1 MRVNRTRAL
10 AGAAVAVVAAGA
22 IGTSVAV
29 ASAGSG
35 QPSTRG
41 RGAGQEAG
49 SRHHGRATF
58 GWFRAGP
65 APAAWR
71 QVALPGGGA
80 VLSYPGRLGPVSGDQ
95 GTVSR
100 ALTRSGSTMVY
111 LNVTPRQGDETLR
124 DWADFRVE
132 HLRDDDARSAQL
144 DGSASGLAFRGGTGS
159 CVIDDYVT
167 KVHANH
173 YREIACYVRGAR
185 AASVLVAATPA
196 ADWARYAGLLERA
209 VSSYAVT

>member
-1 MRVNRTRAL
+1 MPVNRTRAL
-10 AGAAVAVVAAGA
+10 AGAAVAVIAAGA
-22 IGTSVAV
+22 IATSVAV

-35 QPSTRG
+35 QP
-41 RGAGQEAG
+41 GAK
-49 SRHHGRATF
+49 TF
-58 GWFRAGP
+58 SWFRAGA
-65 APAAWR
+65 APAGWR
-71 QVALPGGGA
+71 EAALPGGGA
-80 VLSYPGRLGPVSGDQ
+80 VLSYPGWLSPVSGDQ

-100 ALTRSGSTMVY
+100 ALTRSGSIMVY

-132 HLRDDDARSAQL
+132 HLRDDDARSARL

-167 KVHANH
+167 KVRANH

-185 AASVLVAATPA
+185 AASVLIAAAPA
-196 ADWARYAGLLERA
+196 TDWARYAGLLERA
-209 VSSYAVT
+209 VSSYTVT